1 MLDREI
7 VERLE
12 QALEQA
18 IAKAMKGIRNL
29 PGQPSAETLHLM
41 AKAATTVYEAS
52 RQKEHRR

>member
-12 QALEQA
+12 QALEDA
-18 IAKAMKGIRNL
+18 LARAMKSIRKL

-52 RQKEHRR
+52 RHEAPGR